1 MWSGSFAVEGA
12 GRFEATAVGPDR
24 RAEQLTETARSFRH
38 PRSPLEP
45 ANNRLLL
52 WLIVLAVALTISV
65 FSHNETAGLRVQTL
79 MAGIVNPVPEGLIL
93 LISVMAAVSAFKLA
107 QRGVLAQQLNA
118 IESPASVDT
127 PCTDKTGTL
136 TEPKLRAVAVVPR
149 PRQGRGV
156 GCA

>member
-1 MWSGSFAVEGA
+1 LTPRPWAQRPCGA
-12 GRFEATAVGPDR
+12 ADR
-24 RAEQLTETARSFRH
+24 DRALVSSSALTAR
-38 PRSPLEP
+38 

-52 WLIVLAVALTISV
+52 RLIVLAVALTISV

-79 MAGIVNPVPEGLIL
+79 TAGIVNPIPEGLIL
-93 LISVMAAVSAFKLA
+93 LISVTAAVSAFKLA

-118 IESPASVDT
+118 IESLASVDT